1 MRDGSKL
8 GMEEVGEG
16 RDGREMLAES
26 QITLIGR
33 GLWLHGGITEGRGGG
48 KRGRP
53 GRGIQVAASATDC
66 PCFISKKMLLHCFI

>member
-33 GLWLHGGITEGRGGG
+33 GLWLHGGITEGRGKEGPA
-48 KRGRP
+48 RQ
-53 GRGIQVAASATDC
+53 GRGDSSGC
-66 PCFISKKMLLHCFI
+66 LCH

>member
-33 GLWLHGGITEGRGGG
+33 GLWLHGGIRNGGEGRGKEGPARQG
-48 KRGRP
+48 DSSG
-53 GRGIQVAASATDC
+53 C
-66 PCFISKKMLLHCFI
+66 LCH